1 MSSSIE
7 TRLLDQLESPEF
19 RSLFKTRPAIHAWDT
34 AWNWALI
41 IATIYLATNV
51 LGWWFYP
58 VAVLIIGARM
68 HALAILM
75 HDAAHFRFLKSKKWN
90 DLLTNLL
97 VMYPIFSSLDKYRD
111 NHLRHHTHLNTDH
124 DPDWVAKLGKRAF
137 TFPQSRTEFLGMVAS
152 YFFLYQGA
160 MDALWFLKRF
170 KHSGTSQR
178 TNADSKPLRFGYYFL
193 LFGSITWFG
202 LWPEYLLYWIV
213 PYFSTFFM
221 FQYIRSVAEH
231 FGELAY
237 EDALSSSRTT
247 KANWVERFFIAPH
260 NVGLHLE
267 HHLYPAVPY
276 YHLPAL
282 HRMLMQEPD
291 FLRGAHI
298 TQGYL
303 RGLLQE
309 LKQGGV
315 PQGARVATAPELRSQ
330 ARQQSA

>member
-1 MSSSIE
+1 MSPSIE
-7 TRLLDQLESPEF
+7 TQLMKRLESPEF
-19 RSLFKTRPAIHAWDT
+19 RALFGTKPLVHA
-34 AWNWALI
+34 AALLWNWVLI
-41 IATIYLATNV
+41 IATIWLAVNV
-51 LGWWFYP
+51 FNFWFYP
-58 VAVLIIGARM
+58 LAVIIIGARM

-75 HDAAHFRFLKSKKWN
+75 HDASHYRFLKSRKWN

-137 TFPQSRTEFLGMVAS
+137 TFPQSRSQFLGMVAS

-160 MDALWFLKRF
+160 MDVRWFLQRF
-170 KHSGTSQR
+170 KHSGTSIK
-178 TNADSKPLRFGYYFL
+178 TNADSLPLRIVYYTL
-193 LFGSITWFG
+193 LLGSVTWFG
-202 LWPEYLLYWIV
+202 LWPVYLLYWIV
-213 PYFSTFFM
+213 PYLSTFFM

-237 EDALSSSRTT
+237 EDSLSSSRTT
-247 KANWVERFFIAPH
+247 KATLLERFFIAPH

-276 YHLPAL
+276 YNLPAL
-282 HRMLMQEPD
+282 HDMLMEQPE
-291 FLRGAHI
+291 FKKGAHI
-298 TQGYL
+298 TQGYMS
-303 RGLLQE
+303 GLLRE

-315 PQGARVATAPELRSQ
+315 PQGATIPT
-330 ARQQSA
+330 